1 MTLIRFI
8 LDSIREMLTGS
19 RRYWLWLLVLAAV
32 IALGASAY
40 MQQLERGLV
49 VTGMSDQVSWGF
61 YIANFAFL
69 VGIAAA
75 AVLLVIPA
83 YIFNRKDIKDVVLVG
98 EGMAVAA
105 VTMAIMFVIVDLGRP
120 DRIWHMIP
128 GIGRF
133 NFPTS
138 LLAWDVVVLNG
149 YLLLNLGIPFY
160 VLFSRYRGK
169 EPNFRLYFPFVVLA
183 MFWAISIHT
192 VTAFL
197 FSANPSRP
205 FWHTALLGPRFI
217 ASAFASGP
225 ALIILT
231 LQIVRKMTDY
241 HVSQSVIDTL
251 AIIMTVALQIS
262 LFFVGVE
269 LFTDFYNEGA
279 HAASIHYLFFGLGG
293 FGSLKPWIWSALAL
307 NLVGVTILMI
317 HPLRR
322 NTLTLNLACVLV
334 FVGIWIE
341 KGMGLVIP
349 GFIPTPLGEI
359 FEYSPSIIELRI
371 AAGVWAF
378 GILVFTMIAKA
389 VIAIQMGR
397 VSYARHLP
405 GHSQRTGVRPA
416 PG

>member
-1 MTLIRFI
+1 MAVVQFI
-8 LDSIREMLTGS
+8 LDGIREMLRGP
-19 RRYWLWLLVLAAV
+19 REYWLWLGALAAIV
-32 IALGASAY
+32 AFGAWSY
-40 MQQLERGLV
+40 SQQLINGLV

-61 YIANFAFL
+61 YISNFAFL

-83 YIFNRKDIKDVVLVG
+83 YIFDRNDIKEVVLIG

-105 VTMAIMFVIVDLGRP
+105 VLMAILFVVADLGRP
-120 DRIWHMIP
+120 DRLWHMLP

-133 NFPTS
+133 NWPVS
-138 LLAWDVVVLNG
+138 LLAWDVLVLSI
-149 YLLLNLGIPFY
+149 YLLLNLAIPFY
-160 VLFSRYRGK
+160 ILYSNYRGK
-169 EPNFRLYFPFVVLA
+169 EPNFRRYFPFVVVA

-197 FSANPSRP
+197 FSANPARP

-225 ALIILT
+225 ALIIIT
-231 LQIVRKMTDY
+231 LQIVRKVTSY
-241 HVSQSVIDTL
+241 EISQSVINTL
-251 AIIMTVALQIS
+251 SLIMTIALQIS

-293 FGSLKPWIWSALAL
+293 FSSLKSWIWFALTL
-307 NLVGVTILMI
+307 NLIAVVILMI
-317 HPLRR
+317 HPMRQKTVL
-322 NTLTLNLACVLV
+322 LNIACVLA

-359 FEYSPSIIELRI
+359 FEYTPTTVELGV
-371 AAGVWAF
+371 AAGIWAF
-378 GILVFTMIAKA
+378 GALVFTLLAKA
-389 VIAIQMGR
+389 VIAIRQGKI
-397 VSYARHLP
+397 SYSSKEL
-405 GHSQRTGVRPA
+405 SYTQ
-416 PG
+416 

>member
-1 MTLIRFI
+1 MALLRFI

-19 RRYWLWLLVLAAV
+19 ARYWLWLLLLAAIV
-32 IALGASAY
+32 AIGISAY
-40 MQQLERGLV
+40 MQQLQHGLV

-105 VTMAIMFVIVDLGRP
+105 VTMAIMFVVVDLGRP
-120 DRIWHMIP
+120 DRILHMVP

-138 LLAWDVVVLNG
+138 LLAWDVVVLSG
-149 YLLLNLGIPFY
+149 YLLLNLAIPFY

-231 LQIVRKMTDY
+231 LQIVRKTTTY

-293 FGSLKPWIWSALAL
+293 FGSLQPWIWSALTL
-307 NLVGVTILMI
+307 NLVAVVILMI

-322 NTLTLNLACVLV
+322 NVLTLNFACVLV
-334 FVGIWIE
+334 FIGIWIE

-359 FEYSPSIIELRI
+359 FEYSPTLVELRI
-371 AAGVWAF
+371 AAGIWAF

-389 VIAIQMGR
+389 VVGIQMGN
-397 VSYARHLP
+397 VSFDRHRP
-405 GHSQRTGVRPA
+405 GRTRHSHAGSVSR
-416 PG
+416 